1 MLPKRPVPWPAL
13 LPRGTRPAVGL
24 VLVLFTFS
32 GSSALIYELL
42 WARRLHLV
50 LGSSTEAVTAVLAAY
65 MAGLALGSAL
75 LGRLAE
81 RSRRPLALYG
91 KLEIA
96 IGLSAVALPWAM
108 NLLDGIY
115 ASHYERLSANPALVI
130 TSA

>member
-1 MLPKRPVPWPAL
+1 MPSLI
-13 LPRGTRPAVGL
+13 PRGTRPAIGL
-24 VLVLFTFS
+24 VLLLFTFS
-32 GSSALIYELL
+32 GSSALVYELL

-91 KLEIA
+91 FLELA
-96 IGLSAVALPWAM
+96 IGLSALALPWAM
-108 NLLDGIY
+108 RLLDAAY
-115 ASHYERLSANPALVI
+115 ASHYERLSASPALLH
-130 TSA
+130 